1 MLFGANAIVP
11 NVNVEGKIEEEF
23 EQKLK
28 IILENI
34 IGGRCFQRFAS

>member
-11 NVNVEGKIEEEF
+11 NVNVEGKVEDL

-34 IGGRCFQRFAS
+34 IVGRCFQRFGS